1 MAALLE
7 PFAGEGAGR
16 LAERLIARFGSLG
29 RMLAAPLAQLEQ
41 AAGDQAAACAAI
53 HGARPLVE
61 AVLRE
66 EFAVG
71 CVDGSDPAL
80 LRYLRLRRAGSPA
93 ERLHGVYCDAAR
105 RFLHD
110 EMAALGGLRR
120 IDARARPLFERAL
133 TLGAGGFLLAHNH
146 PSGDCRPSE
155 EDIAATR
162 HLAAVGAALELE
174 LVDHV
179 IVTRH
184 RALSL
189 RAGGY
194 L

>member
-1 MAALLE
+1 
-7 PFAGEGAGR
+7 
-16 LAERLIARFGSLG
+16 
-29 RMLAAPLAQLEQ
+29 
-41 AAGDQAAACAAI
+41 
-53 HGARPLVE
+53 
-61 AVLRE
+61 
-66 EFAVG
+66 
-71 CVDGSDPAL
+71 
-80 LRYLRLRRAGSPA
+80 
-93 ERLHGVYCDAAR
+93 
-105 RFLHD
+105 
-110 EMAALGGLRR
+110 
-120 IDARARPLFERAL
+120 
-133 TLGAGGFLLAHNH
+133 AGGFLLAHNH

-155 EDIAATR
+155 EDVAATR